1 MSAPRTPQQT
11 AQRAEVQV
19 TVRGDVS
26 EAMRDYAARKVR
38 EVYRYTTEPVRS
50 AHVVLTQTADP
61 ARERSAVVE
70 AGLEYD
76 ATSVRAQAGAS
87 EMDAAV
93 ELVADRLQ
101 RAVLRHHNRDL
112 TRHRWLAEPEAHEWR
127 HGATPAAHLP
137 HFRRPVETREVVRR
151 KAFDLTP
158 MTIDEAAFDME
169 QMDYE
174 FYLFVDTGSGRDA
187 LVHRRAEGG
196 YAVRGDVSTTET
208 TAGPVVLEGPAPVMD
223 EAEAREHLDL
233 AGEPYVFYLDR
244 DTGRGRVL
252 YVRYD
257 GHYGLIRAA

>member
-1 MSAPRTPQQT
+1 MSAPRTAVQH
-11 AQRAEVQV
+11 AEVEV
-19 TVRGDVS
+19 TTRGEVS
-26 EAMRDYAARKVR
+26 PAMRDYAARKVR
-38 EVYRYTTEPVRS
+38 EVYRYTTEPVRT
-50 AHVVLTQTADP
+50 AHVVLTQSADP

-93 ELVADRLQ
+93 EMVADRLQ
-101 RAVLRHHNRDL
+101 RAVLRHHDRTL
-112 TRHRWLAEPEAHEWR
+112 TRHRWLAEPEVHEWR
-127 HGATPAAHLP
+127 HGAIPAAHLA

-151 KAFDLTP
+151 KAFDLAP

-174 FYLFVDTGSGRDA
+174 FYLFVDAASGRDA

-196 YAVRGDVSTTET
+196 YAVQGDVSASES
-208 TAGPVVLEGPAPVMD
+208 TAGTVHREGPAPVMD